1 MKNSVFIVST
11 LAAALSTSVVAEP
24 SFQPYY
30 SVIVDSSYFGSNDL
44 SERSVTR
51 GLLDVG
57 VEGSF
62 GDAEFF
68 VNGLLQRGD
77 NGSDVLG
84 DFQAFSNIDE
94 DDFGKVY
101 EAWLSTSLFT
111 EKLKVKL
118 GQVDINSDFAYAD
131 NAGEFINSSMGFS
144 PTIFVL
150 PTYPDP
156 AYSLT
161 ATTEISKNFSIAAAV
176 SAGAN
181 SHDFADRFFVSE
193 ARFNNGSHMM
203 KLGIWHHDG
212 VFESLDATKQKD
224 GVTGYWFIAEG
235 PFAMAPDLSYYFQ
248 YGISPE
254 DYSEVDMHL
263 GIGIMKENFWGKES
277 LSAGLGVSTVSFS
290 GLLGTMQSS
299 ETAIEAFLKYQINE
313 QIAIKPDVQFI
324 QSPFGEDRNETV
336 MTLRIEISG

>member
-1 MKNSVFIVST
+1 MKNSVFIIST

-30 SVIVDSSYFGSNDL
+30 SMIVDTSYFGSNDL
-44 SERSVTR
+44 SDRSVTR
-51 GLLDVG
+51 GLFDVG

-62 GDAEFF
+62 GNVEFF

-94 DDFGKVY
+94 DDFDKVY
-101 EAWLSTSLFT
+101 EAWLSTSVFT

-118 GQVDINSDFAYAD
+118 GQVDINSEFAYAD

-161 ATTEISKNFSIAAAV
+161 AITEVSKSFSIAAAV
-176 SAGAN
+176 SAGAD
-181 SHDFADRFFVSE
+181 SHDFADRFF
-193 ARFNNGSHMM
+193 
-203 KLGIWHHDG
+203 L
-212 VFESLDATKQKD
+212 
-224 GVTGYWFIAEG
+224 
-235 PFAMAPDLSYYFQ
+235 
-248 YGISPE
+248 
-254 DYSEVDMHL
+254 
-263 GIGIMKENFWGKES
+263 
-277 LSAGLGVSTVSFS
+277 
-290 GLLGTMQSS
+290 
-299 ETAIEAFLKYQINE
+299 
-313 QIAIKPDVQFI
+313 
-324 QSPFGEDRNETV
+324 
-336 MTLRIEISG
+336 